1 MTALT
6 IPLARSRHLTST
18 RPHCLS
24 TSSLYLFLLSHHSCA
39 EWHTPR
45 IDVSVLTM
53 DRPRSLARLL
63 NSLED
68 ARYHDDDVSLSINL
82 EQTADRATHR
92 LVEEFDWHHGPISVR
107 HRIVRGGLMPAVVES
122 WYPTSN
128 DSYGVFLE
136 DDIEVSPLFYSWL
149 KFTLLRYRY
158 TSHTTSDDPS
168 YPDPSAHLFGISLYQ
183 PKNLELL
190 PIGRRPFDAHSLF
203 SSLSLPPTTPYLS
216 QVPCSWGAVY
226 FPEVWREFHSYLALR
241 LSEIALPI
249 SEPIVPDIKSN
260 RWPRSWK
267 KYFIELVYL
276 RGYVML
282 YPNYADFYSLSTNHV
297 EVGTHIKSNADLLKR
312 QSLFEVPLLP
322 SNASILHLL
331 PYARLPSWPEL
342 PLLDFWGGVTTDEEV
357 KERGWQTWSQL
368 ATCAPGVMSPEKE
381 LTFEAREL
389 LCKRVY
395 ERVER
400 LVEAQPLKPLPRA
413 PPPPPPLVNRPPI
426 VAHPDNDLVDGI
438 GAVGE
443 GGRLGA
449 QQDEGARIDRE
460 LELNVRRPVVGA
472 IRRVGGGVGMEGAEM
487 REPERV
493 EVGGEEADIQL
504 EDGEVNLDGEEEEGV
519 ETVEALPVGEEMY
532 EEEGKEEWAQM
543 VERSLTE
550 DELLED
556 VI

>member
-1 MTALT
+1 
-6 IPLARSRHLTST
+6 
-18 RPHCLS
+18 
-24 TSSLYLFLLSHHSCA
+24 
-39 EWHTPR
+39 
-45 IDVSVLTM
+45 
-53 DRPRSLARLL
+53 
-63 NSLED
+63 
-68 ARYHDDDVSLSINL
+68 
-82 EQTADRATHR
+82 
-92 LVEEFDWHHGPISVR
+92 
-107 HRIVRGGLMPAVVES
+107 MPAIVES

-149 KFTLLRYRY
+149 KFTVLQYRY
-158 TSHTTSDDPS
+158 SSSSASSNPS

-216 QVPCSWGAVY
+216 QVPCSWGALY
-226 FPEVWREFHSYLALR
+226 FPEVWREFHAYLALR

-249 SEPIVPDIKSN
+249 SETIVPDIKSN

-297 EVGTHIKSNADLLKR
+297 ELGTHIKSNADLIKR
-312 QSLFEVPLLP
+312 KSLFEVPLLP

-342 PLLDFWGGVTTDEEV
+342 PLLDFWGGITTDEEV

-368 ATCAPGVMSPEKE
+368 ATCTPGSMSPERE

-400 LVEAQPLKPLPRA
+400 LVEAQPLKPLPR
-413 PPPPPPLVNRPPI
+413 PPPPFVDRPPI
-426 VAHPDNDLVDGI
+426 VAHPDEALIEGI
-438 GAVGE
+438 GAVDE
-443 GGRLGA
+443 EDRLDA
-449 QQDEGARIDRE
+449 REQEGARIDRE

-472 IRRVGGGVGMEGAEM
+472 IRRVGEGLGLEGAEL
-487 REPERV
+487 RQPERV
-493 EVGGEEADIQL
+493 EMEGEEGL
-504 EDGEVNLDGEEEEGV
+504 EDGDINLDEDNEEGV
-519 ETVEALPVGEEMY
+519 ETVEALPAGDGALGDDER
-532 EEEGKEEWAQM
+532 EEWAP
-543 VERSLTE
+543 VEERASSE
-550 DELLED
+550 EELLED

>member
-1 MTALT
+1 
-6 IPLARSRHLTST
+6 
-18 RPHCLS
+18 
-24 TSSLYLFLLSHHSCA
+24 
-39 EWHTPR
+39 
-45 IDVSVLTM
+45 
-53 DRPRSLARLL
+53 
-63 NSLED
+63 
-68 ARYHDDDVSLSINL
+68 
-82 EQTADRATHR
+82 
-92 LVEEFDWHHGPISVR
+92 
-107 HRIVRGGLMPAVVES
+107 MPAVVES

-149 KFTLLRYRY
+149 KLTVLRYRY
-158 TSHTTSDDPS
+158 SSASRNPS

-190 PIGRRPFDAHSLF
+190 PVGRRPFDAHSLF

-216 QVPCSWGAVY
+216 QVPCSWGALY
-226 FPEVWREFHSYLALR
+226 FPEIWREFHSYLALR
-241 LSEIALPI
+241 LSEIALSI

-297 EVGTHIKSNADLLKR
+297 EVGTHIKSNADLIKR
-312 QSLFEVPLLP
+312 KLLFEVPLLP

-368 ATCAPGVMSPEKE
+368 ATCAPGVMSPGKE

-400 LVEAQPLKPLPRA
+400 LVEAQPLKPLPR
-413 PPPPPPLVNRPPI
+413 PPPPPLVNRPPI
-426 VAHPDNDLVDGI
+426 VAHPDKALVDGI
-438 GAVGE
+438 GAVGVE
-443 GGRLGA
+443 GRLDA
-449 QQDEGARIDRE
+449 REEEGVRIDRE

-472 IRRVGGGVGMEGAEM
+472 IRRAEEGVGMEGAEM

-493 EVGGEEADIQL
+493 EIEGEEADIQL
-504 EDGEVNLDGEEEEGV
+504 EDGEIDLDGDDEEGV
-519 ETVEALPVGEEMY
+519 ETVEALPVGDSALGED
-532 EEEGKEEWAQM
+532 GREEWAP
-543 VERSLTE
+543 VEERAPSE
-550 DELLED
+550 EELLED
-556 VI
+556 VL